1 MGKTIYFAKVN
12 INDERVFRLYDGS
25 LTVKEVMA
33 KLFLAMNDRI
43 TYRRIIKY
51 KKDGQEHIE
60 EQDFTFT
67 GLNKFDGDVND
78 VLVGGVIKTAK
89 IYINKVDKRT
99 GEKTTVA
106 MDNDEVVRFCFYPT
120 KEIVAFDS
128 TNRFGYQTF
137 CRAFEGLLSKA
148 SKLSDEDN
156 TYFKVSLLT
165 NGVSLED
172 IKEELKNI
180 KNIEMLKIDIIPPN
194 PNKDILEK
202 IRANG
207 EKRLRSMEEGRI
219 TERSVI
225 FRSRDERGLN
235 SEAQEIVDELDNM
248 SAIHSQLTV
257 EEATGNGYVEVEAV
271 SRDGS
276 VYNTNESKI
285 IKDRLPNNIIGDKMF
300 ADYCKTKIVIICN

>member
-12 INDERVFRLYDGS
+12 INDEKVFKLYDGS
-25 LTVKEVMA
+25 LTVKDVMT
-33 KLFLAMNDRI
+33 KLFVAMNDG
-43 TYRRIIKY
+43 IIY
-51 KKDGQEHIE
+51 KRFVPYMKDGEERIE
-60 EQDFTFT
+60 EENFTFT

-78 VLVGGVIKTAK
+78 VLVGSVIKTAK
-89 IYINKVDKRT
+89 IYINKVDKET
-99 GEKTTVA
+99 GEKKIIA
-106 MDNDEVVRFCFYPT
+106 MDNDEIIRFCFYPN
-120 KEIVAFDS
+120 KEIVTFDS

-165 NGVSLED
+165 NGVSLVD
-172 IKEELKNI
+172 IKEKLKKI

-194 PNKDILEK
+194 PNEDILEK
-202 IRANG
+202 IKKNG
-207 EKRLRSMEEGRI
+207 EKKLKNMEEGRI

-235 SEAQEIVDELDNM
+235 SEATEIVDELDNM
-248 SAIHSQLTV
+248 SAIHSQLSV
-257 EEATGNGYVEVEAV
+257 EEATGNGYVELEAV

-285 IKDRLPNNIIGDKMF
+285 IKDRLPNNIVGDKMF
-300 ADYCKTKIVIICN
+300 ADYCKTKIVIICK